1 VAAGSS
7 FAFETTL
14 SGLGYLRKIVIWQE
28 LGYQVKLW
36 FLSLPNDDV
45 AVSRVALRVAQGGHN
60 IPEAVIRRR
69 FKAGLTNFH
78 ERYSQVVDS
87 WAFYDNSGLQ
97 PRLNNWIENEPERH
111 SHIL

>member
-1 VAAGSS
+1 MLEEIDACVAAGSS

-14 SGLGYLRKIVIWQE
+14 SGLGYLRKIAIWQG

-36 FLSLPNDDV
+36 FLSLPSADV

-60 IPEAVIRRR
+60 ISEAVIRRR

-87 WAFYDNSGLQ
+87 WAFYDSYVRPPKLVD
-97 PRLNNWIENEPERH
+97 W
-111 SHIL
+111 SAK